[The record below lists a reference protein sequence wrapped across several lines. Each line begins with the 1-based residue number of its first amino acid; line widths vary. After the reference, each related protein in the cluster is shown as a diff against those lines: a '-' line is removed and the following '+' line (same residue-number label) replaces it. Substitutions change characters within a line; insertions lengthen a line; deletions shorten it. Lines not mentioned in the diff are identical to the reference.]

1 MNYFYIILIIFLI
14 CLYIIKSIK
23 YKKLKYLYDRN
34 KRINKTLL
42 KISEE
47 LENYEDINALY
58 KKIIDDTV
66 KLIKGADCG
75 SILIYNRQKDIMEYV
90 ASANFDLQELKK
102 VNLKKEELFLYKTTK
117 LKSPAIIKNP
127 FAFDSKNL
135 SKENFNTL
143 KTTNSLDIKVTL
155 SAPLYINGEFYGI
168 INVDSK
174 VSENAFNDNDIKL
187 IKYITR
193 QLEGAIKNALLMNE
207 LLHITRIDKLT
218 DVYNRRYFEEIMRNE
233 IKRCERYGYIFSL
246 IMIDMDNFKMI
257 NDNYGHNIGD
267 EVLKYF
273 VFVLKHSL
281 RATDI
286 VARYAG
292 DEFII
297 VMHNADSMMALK
309 KIESIRNY
317 FKNNPYY
324 SINIEFSAGV
334 CTYWKG
340 ASLEDIIISADSNM
354 YEDKRK
360 RKLESSSGGTVTYFF

>member
-1 MNYFYIILIIFLI
+1 MKYFYLLCTIFL
-14 CLYIIKSIK
+14 LYFYIIKSIK
-23 YKKLKYLYDRN
+23 YKEIRYLYDRTN
-34 KRINKTLL
+34 KINKTLL

-47 LENYEDINALY
+47 LANYEDINTLY

-90 ASANFDLQELKK
+90 AATSFDLDELKK
-102 VNLKKEELFLYKTTK
+102 VNFKIEELYLYKTTK

-127 FAFDSKNL
+127 RVFDSTNIGREK
-135 SKENFNTL
+135 FNTL
-143 KTTNSLDIKVTL
+143 LLTDSLNIKSTL

-174 VSENAFNDNDIKL
+174 KSENAFNENDIKL

-193 QLEGAIKNALLMNE
+193 LLEGAIKNVLLMNE
-207 LLHITRIDKLT
+207 LIQITRIDKLT
-218 DVYNRRYFEEIMRNE
+218 DIYNRRYFEELMKNE
-233 IKRCERYGYIFSL
+233 IKRCERYGNTFSL
-246 IMIDMDNFKMI
+246 VMIDMDNFKMI

-273 VFVLKHSL
+273 VYVLKHSI

-286 VARYAG
+286 LARYAG

-297 VMHNADSMMALK
+297 VMHDSDSKKAAQ
-309 KIESIRNY
+309 KIESIREY
-317 FKNNPYY
+317 FKKNYY
-324 SINIEFSAGV
+324 SDISIEFSAGI

-340 ASLEDIIISADSNM
+340 ASLEDIIISADSSM

-360 RKLESSSGGTVTYFF
+360 RKLGSCVNI